1 MVQSLINPSIQYK
14 ENKSIQKDDLNMDA
28 TPYEIIFEN
37 IDNIPHIITFGNIN
51 IKGTLSNKIAYFHM
65 YLVINDKIASQI
77 GIIEFLFDKLP
88 EFKDEDGDLDPE
100 KINNPLFFSFVN
112 TEFLKSLYGNS
123 YPTEYNNSQT
133 ENYIKHSQD
142 EQYILTEQEL
152 DIENIEDSM
161 FHIPIKNHDQNP
173 QINSVFEID
182 IKKPLP
188 QTLYEETKQEATDIR
203 KSYKIAT
210 HHEWIQKFMKNI
222 NFDIIDNEGSG
233 DCFFAVIRDA
243 FQQINRYTSVQK
255 LRDLLAYEMDED
267 IFQTQRS
274 IYLDYESNLY
284 QTNQNIKDLNNTLNE
299 SKKRYSLANNQE
311 KIILLENMKKYEN
324 DIKKL
329 KKEKHLNEIFI
340 KNDFGHMQKLD
351 SIDKFRDYIRSSSF
365 WADSWAISTLEIK
378 LNFKVIIM
386 SEQAFK
392 ENALDS
398 VINCGEFHPNIEKK
412 GIFNPDFYIITSY
425 SGNHYRLITY
435 KKKKIFNFKEIPYD
449 IKILILNK
457 CLEKNAGT
465 YNLIDDFHSMKKRFG
480 FEDDLDDQDDD
491 NKVFNSLYENDVV
504 FMFHEYSEKK
514 AKPGKGSN
522 ESIPISKVKNFQKLN
537 KIDNWRRILDDS
549 YIQPFTL
556 DNLKWNS
563 VLHYYNASKYK
574 KGYPDYYKSFSLDSD
589 SPLSKDTKLAKLKG
603 SIKGQDKKV
612 KIDPDFYGQR
622 SIQEKQDALLA
633 KFTQNDNLKYL
644 LKYTYPAKL
653 LLFKRRQKPKL
664 ARDLMEIRRK
674 IIDDNL

>member
-1 MVQSLINPSIQYK
+1 MVQSIINPSIKYD
-14 ENKSIQKDDLNMDA
+14 ENKSIEKDDQNMDA
-28 TPYEIIFEN
+28 TPYEITFEN
-37 IDNIPHIITFGNIN
+37 IDDLTHIITFGNMN
-51 IKGTLSNKIAYFHM
+51 IKGSQPNKIAYFHM
-65 YLVINDKIASQI
+65 YLVVNDKIASQI

-88 EFKDEDGDLDPE
+88 EFKDDDGDLDPE
-100 KINNPLFFSFVN
+100 KLPTPLFFKFVTSDN
-112 TEFLKSLYGNS
+112 LKKLYGHS
-123 YPTEYNNSQT
+123 YPENNTTESKN
-133 ENYIKHSQD
+133 IKESID
-142 EQYILTEQEL
+142 PNLLTEQEL

-161 FHIPIKNHDQNP
+161 FYIPIKDPDQNP

-182 IKKPLP
+182 LKKPQP
-188 QTLYEETKQEATDIR
+188 QSLYEETKQEAIDIR
-203 KSYKIAT
+203 KSYKIAS

-222 NFDIIDNEGSG
+222 NFDIVENEGSG

-243 FQQINRYTSVQK
+243 FQQMNRFTSVQK
-255 LRDLLAYEMDED
+255 LRDLLAEEMDEE

-274 IYLDYESNLY
+274 IYLDFENNLY
-284 QTNQNIKDLNNTLNE
+284 QTNKNIKDLTNTLRE

-311 KIILLENMKKYEN
+311 KTILLENMKKYET
-324 DIKKL
+324 DIKRL
-329 KKEKHLNEIFI
+329 KKEKYQNEIFI
-340 KNDFGHMQKLD
+340 QNDFGHMQKLD
-351 SIDKFRDYIRSSSF
+351 SIDKFRDYIKSSSY
-365 WADSWAISTLEIK
+365 WADSWAISTLEFK
-378 LNFKVIIM
+378 LNFKTIIM

-392 ENALDS
+392 EDALDS
-398 VINCGEFHPNIEKK
+398 VIKCGEFHPNIEKK
-412 GIFNPDFYIITSY
+412 GIFNPDFYIVTSY

-449 IKILILNK
+449 IKILVLNK

-465 YNLIDDFHSMKKRFG
+465 YHLIEDFHTMKKRFG
-480 FEDDLDDQDDD
+480 FEDDFEDDD
-491 NKVFNSLYENDVV
+491 KGSKLFNSLYENDVA
-504 FMFHEYSEKK
+504 FMFHEKSEKK

-522 ESIPISKVKNFQKLN
+522 ETIPLSKEKKFQKLT

-549 YIQPFTL
+549 HIQPFEL

-574 KGYPDYYKSFSLDSD
+574 KGYPDYYKSFSLDSNTA
-589 SPLSKDTKLAKLKG
+589 LSKDVKLAKLKG

-622 SIQEKQDALLA
+622 SIQEKQNALLA
-633 KFTQNDNLKYL
+633 KFTQNENLKNL

-653 LLFKRRQKPKL
+653 LLFRRRNTPKL
-664 ARDLMEIRRK
+664 ATDLMEIRRK